1 MSSQPLT
8 AITNYLSISDRIGTA
23 GQPAREQFAD
33 IQAAGYQVVIN
44 LAVSAST
51 QALPDERE
59 LVAGLGMDY
68 VHIPVVWASPQP
80 GDLDQFF
87 AAMDRYQEHKVFVHC
102 AMNMRVS
109 AFVYLYRVIRQAEP
123 PDAAWGDVLRIWE
136 PDAVWRRFIDD
147 ALARSG
153 VHV

>member
-1 MSSQPLT
+1 MSSQLLT

-33 IQAAGYQVVIN
+33 IKTAGYEVVIN
-44 LAVSAST
+44 LAVSGSAP
-51 QALPDERE
+51 ALPDERE

-68 VHIPVVWASPQP
+68 VHIPVVWTSPQP

-87 AAMDRYQEHKVFVHC
+87 AAMDRYQERKVFVHC

-109 AFVYLYRVIRQAEP
+109 AFMYLYRVIRQAES
-123 PDAAWGDVLRIWE
+123 PDTAWRDVLQIWE
-136 PDAVWRRFIDD
+136 PDGVWRRFIDE

-153 VHV
+153 AGA